1 MAAEK
6 PQDIDL
12 APLSFLIV
20 DDNQH
25 MIFILRELLRAFGA
39 SQIHEAR
46 DAADA
51 FELVRSV
58 KIDFA
63 IVDFLME
70 PLDGLD
76 FTRLT
81 RTASDSANKT
91 MPIILL
97 TAHTERSK
105 IYAARDAGASDVVRK
120 PVSAQVLYQRI
131 QTILQADR
139 KFVADRKY
147 VGPCRRRRAMP
158 INGQD
163 RRKHEGAS

>member
-1 MAAEK
+1 MSAEK
-6 PQDIDL
+6 IQDIDL

-25 MIFILRELLRAFGA
+25 MISILRELLRAFGA
-39 SQIHEAR
+39 VQIHEAR

-81 RTASDSANKT
+81 RTASDSANKK

-105 IYAARDAGASDVVRK
+105 IFAARDAGASDVVRK

-131 QTILQADR
+131 QNILQSER
-139 KFVADRKY
+139 HFISNKKY

-158 INGQD
+158 LNRED
-163 RRKHEGAS
+163 RRKS

>member
-1 MAAEK
+1 
-6 PQDIDL
+6 
-12 APLSFLIV
+12 
-20 DDNQH
+20 
-25 MIFILRELLRAFGA
+25 
-39 SQIHEAR
+39 
-46 DAADA
+46 
-51 FELVRSV
+51 
-58 KIDFA
+58 
-63 IVDFLME
+63 
-70 PLDGLD
+70 
-76 FTRLT
+76 
-81 RTASDSANKT
+81 
-91 MPIILL
+91 
-97 TAHTERSK
+97 HTERSK